1 MASVSIT
8 HRWADGSGTHVKV
21 TVDPSYPDAV
31 NEAKAN
37 AVAAMKDM
45 LGDLAEVEPDGE
57 G

>member
-21 TVDPSYPDAV
+21 RVEDSFPDCVA
-31 NEAKAN
+31 EAKAN

-45 LGDLAEVEPDGE
+45 LGDFETAEESE
-57 G
+57 